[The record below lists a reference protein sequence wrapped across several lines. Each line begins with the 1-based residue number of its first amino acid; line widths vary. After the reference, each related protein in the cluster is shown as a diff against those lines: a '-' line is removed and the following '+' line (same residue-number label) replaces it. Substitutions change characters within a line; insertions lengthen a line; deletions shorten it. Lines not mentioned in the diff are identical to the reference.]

1 MNRIYKIFLIFSAF
15 IYLSACSTVD
25 GQGRYRIETIGNAKR
40 SVGAVV
46 ISHQPVMVQ
55 SGTTGT
61 GQLVGGTAGGL
72 IADNNS
78 DNAGVVFAGILVG
91 AIAGEM
97 IESDANTHEATEYV
111 IQTDNDLLLTVV
123 QVNKNNPIF
132 YVGEKVILIH
142 GYPSRLI
149 KDPRK

>member
-1 MNRIYKIFLIFSAF
+1 
-15 IYLSACSTVD
+15 
-25 GQGRYRIETIGNAKR
+25 
-40 SVGAVV
+40 
-46 ISHQPVMVQ
+46 
-55 SGTTGT
+55 
-61 GQLVGGTAGGL
+61 
-72 IADNNS
+72 
-78 DNAGVVFAGILVG
+78 VFAGILVG

>member
-61 GQLVGGTAGGL
+61 GQLVGGT
-72 IADNNS
+72 DRKS
-78 DNAGVVFAGILVG
+78 VV
-91 AIAGEM
+91 
-97 IESDANTHEATEYV
+97 
-111 IQTDNDLLLTVV
+111 
-123 QVNKNNPIF
+123 
-132 YVGEKVILIH
+132 
-142 GYPSRLI
+142 
-149 KDPRK
+149 